1 MGMKAAARYLRKL
14 REKNVGTRPE
24 LQKKMKLSDNSILE
38 RIEKGDTEVR
48 ILAYFAFIY
57 AVGARADHVAALLT
71 NEDGAAADAA
81 AESFI
86 DEMLSGEDIST
97 EIRQARRYDALAIAE
112 QLAPYP
118 EAFGRWLERG
128 EQLLDGLGDKS

>member
-1 MGMKAAARYLRKL
+1 MMKRMG
-14 REKNVGTRPE
+14 
-24 LQKKMKLSDNSILE
+24 LSDDSILE
-38 RIEKGDTEVR
+38 RIEKGDKEVR

-71 NEDGAAADAA
+71 NEDCTAADVAA
-81 AESFI
+81 GAFI
-86 DEMLSGEDIST
+86 EEMLSGDDVSSDV
-97 EIRQARRYDALAIAE
+97 RQARRNDALVIAE

-128 EQLLDGLGDKS
+128 EQLLDGLDDRS